1 MPTLQVFDRINRLDS
16 EGNNLYKLRSMPYE
30 QYFGEMAFLSDEE
43 KEERIALAEDLE
55 DVMMF
60 LMFLVVSQS
69 NYSYMAA
76 ISSVEIKE
84 TLRQRMV
91 DTVSN
96 HVEIDGE
103 LQEQI
108 NDFIDDATDTTF
120 EYLVILNSMIDS
132 TSTDARPTATG
143 SENETDAEFYLSDDR
158 ARLLAEEESNSIFN
172 YMGFDQAVMLGY
184 RTKTWV
190 TMADAFVRRTHVPM
204 DGKTIPINELFQVGD
219 SFMRFPRDQKYNA
232 RLKEIARCRCGIK
245 YNK

>member
-76 ISSVEIKE
+76 ISSAETKE

-108 NDFIDDATDTTF
+108 NDFIDEATDTTF
-120 EYLVILNSMIDS
+120 EYLVILNAIGNNAS
-132 TSTDARPTATG
+132 TGPIPTTG

-172 YMGFDQAVMLGY
+172 YMGFEQAVMRGY
-184 RTKTWV
+184 RTKTWL

-204 DGKTIPINELFQVGD
+204 EGKTIPIDELFQVGD

-232 RLKEIARCRCGIK
+232 RLKEIVRCRCGIK